1 MIFYRFGEIP
11 EDACSSIW
19 NNNNEVIGKE
29 KGVSVYE
36 AHKNINGTYSP
47 VLPFPTNEM
56 AFNDF
61 IYNVKYFTGNKY
73 LVTGDLLDET
83 GTDGEPLIKNV
94 KILKKIIVM
103 ETENINNYSEMSI
116 EDLEKLKIKFLSQR
130 NNLENTIGEIINN
143 IRAKKIQV
151 NNCALREH
159 PYYKDNTS
167 YLKVVIN
174 DGTGYTVT
182 KITPGGKCIG
192 IYQFNADNTSFLK
205 YYKICSQSE
214 WESAIDRLNIWFKDA
229 SLKIK
234 KL

>member
-83 GTDGEPLIKNV
+83 GTDGDPLIRNV
-94 KILKKIIVM
+94 KNIKKIIVM

-130 NNLENTIGEIINN
+130 NNLENTIGEIVSN

-151 NNCALREH
+151 NNCALREY

-192 IYQFNADNTSFLK
+192 IYQFNADNTNFLK

>member
-1 MIFYRFGEIP
+1 MSKI
-11 EDACSSIW
+11 
-19 NNNNEVIGKE
+19 KE
-29 KGVSVYE
+29 LLSQ
-36 AHKNINGTYSP
+36 
-47 VLPFPTNEM
+47 
-56 AFNDF
+56 AFSQ
-61 IYNVKYFTGNKY
+61 
-73 LVTGDLLDET
+73 LDEYNKGGAT
-83 GTDGEPLIKNV
+83 QHNLLWKAMGN
-94 KILKKIIVM
+94 
-103 ETENINNYSEMSI
+103 I

-130 NNLENTIGEIINN
+130 DNIENIIGEIINN
-143 IRAKKIQV
+143 IRAKKLQV
-151 NNCALREH
+151 SNHALREH
-159 PYYKDNTS
+159 PYYKDTAS

-192 IYQFNADNTSFLK
+192 LYQFNADNTNFLK

>member
-1 MIFYRFGEIP
+1 
-11 EDACSSIW
+11 
-19 NNNNEVIGKE
+19 
-29 KGVSVYE
+29 
-36 AHKNINGTYSP
+36 
-47 VLPFPTNEM
+47 
-56 AFNDF
+56 
-61 IYNVKYFTGNKY
+61 
-73 LVTGDLLDET
+73 
-83 GTDGEPLIKNV
+83 
-94 KILKKIIVM
+94 M

-116 EDLEKLKIKFLSQR
+116 EDLEKLKIKVLSQR
-130 NNLENTIGEIINN
+130 DNLENTIGEIINN
-143 IRAKKIQV
+143 IGEIINNIRAKKLQV
-151 NNCALREH
+151 SNYALREH

-192 IYQFNADNTSFLK
+192 IYQFNADNTNFLK

>member
-1 MIFYRFGEIP
+1 M
-11 EDACSSIW
+11 
-19 NNNNEVIGKE
+19 K
-29 KGVSVYE
+29 
-36 AHKNINGTYSP
+36 
-47 VLPFPTNEM
+47 
-56 AFNDF
+56 
-61 IYNVKYFTGNKY
+61 
-73 LVTGDLLDET
+73 
-83 GTDGEPLIKNV
+83 
-94 KILKKIIVM
+94 
-103 ETENINNYSEMSI
+103 TENINNYSEMSI

-130 NNLENTIGEIINN
+130 DNLENTIGEIINN
-143 IRAKKIQV
+143 IKLVITLLE
-151 NNCALREH
+151 NIL
-159 PYYKDNTS
+159 YYKDNTS

-192 IYQFNADNTSFLK
+192 IYQFSVDNTNFLK

>member
-11 EDACSSIW
+11 EDECSSIW

-61 IYNVKYFTGNKY
+61 IYNVKYSTGNKY
-73 LVTGDLLDET
+73 LGTGDLLDET

-94 KILKKIIVM
+94 KILNKIIVM

-130 NNLENTIGEIINN
+130 DNLENTIGEIINN

-151 NNCALREH
+151 SNHALREH

-192 IYQFNADNTSFLK
+192 IYQFNADNTNFLK

>member
-36 AHKNINGTYSP
+36 AHKNIN
-47 VLPFPTNEM
+47 
-56 AFNDF
+56 
-61 IYNVKYFTGNKY
+61 
-73 LVTGDLLDET
+73 
-83 GTDGEPLIKNV
+83 
-94 KILKKIIVM
+94 
-103 ETENINNYSEMSI
+103 NYSEMSI
-116 EDLEKLKIKFLSQR
+116 EDLKKLKIKFLSQR
-130 NNLENTIGEIINN
+130 DNIENIIGEIINN
-143 IRAKKIQV
+143 IRAKKLQV
-151 NNCALREH
+151 SNHALREH

-182 KITPGGKCIG
+182 KITPSGKCIG
-192 IYQFNADNTSFLK
+192 IYQFNADTIDFLK
-205 YYKICSQSE
+205 YYKICSQSV

>member
-11 EDACSSIW
+11 KNEKSCIW
-19 NNNNEVIGKE
+19 KGDEKIGE
-29 KGVSVYE
+29 EPGVSVYE

-47 VLPFPTNEM
+47 ILPFPTNEK

-61 IYNVKYFTGNKY
+61 IYYIRHFTGNKY

-94 KILKKIIVM
+94 KILMKLQHMKI
-103 ETENINNYSEMSI
+103 EKSNLSEMSI
-116 EDLEKLKIKFLSQR
+116 EDLEKLKEKFLGQR
-130 NNLENTIGEIINN
+130 DSLEDTIGEIISN
-143 IRAKKIQV
+143 IRAKKIQIS
-151 NNCALREH
+151 NQTLRMH
-159 PYYKDNTS
+159 PYYKDNAS

-174 DGTGYTVT
+174 DITGYTVT

-192 IYQFNADNTSFLK
+192 IYQFNAETIDFLK
-205 YYKICSQSE
+205 YYKVCSQSE
-214 WESAIDRLNIWFKDA
+214 WDSAIDRLNIWFKDA

>member
-1 MIFYRFGEIP
+1 
-11 EDACSSIW
+11 
-19 NNNNEVIGKE
+19 
-29 KGVSVYE
+29 
-36 AHKNINGTYSP
+36 
-47 VLPFPTNEM
+47 
-56 AFNDF
+56 
-61 IYNVKYFTGNKY
+61 
-73 LVTGDLLDET
+73 
-83 GTDGEPLIKNV
+83 
-94 KILKKIIVM
+94 M

-130 NNLENTIGEIINN
+130 DNIENIIGEIIDNIENIIGEIINN
-143 IRAKKIQV
+143 IRAKKLQV
-151 NNCALREH
+151 SNHALREH

-192 IYQFNADNTSFLK
+192 IYQFNADNTNFLK

>member
-1 MIFYRFGEIP
+1 
-11 EDACSSIW
+11 
-19 NNNNEVIGKE
+19 
-29 KGVSVYE
+29 
-36 AHKNINGTYSP
+36 
-47 VLPFPTNEM
+47 
-56 AFNDF
+56 
-61 IYNVKYFTGNKY
+61 
-73 LVTGDLLDET
+73 
-83 GTDGEPLIKNV
+83 
-94 KILKKIIVM
+94 M

-116 EDLEKLKIKFLSQR
+116 EDLKKLKIKFLSQR
-130 NNLENTIGEIINN
+130 DIENIIGEIENIIGEIINN
-143 IRAKKIQV
+143 IRAKKLQV
-151 NNCALREH
+151 SNHALREH

-192 IYQFNADNTSFLK
+192 IYQFNADNTNFLK

>member
-1 MIFYRFGEIP
+1 MS
-11 EDACSSIW
+11 D
-19 NNNNEVIGKE
+19 
-29 KGVSVYE
+29 
-36 AHKNINGTYSP
+36 YS
-47 VLPFPTNEM
+47 N
-56 AFNDF
+56 
-61 IYNVKYFTGNKY
+61 
-73 LVTGDLLDET
+73 
-83 GTDGEPLIKNV
+83 
-94 KILKKIIVM
+94 
-103 ETENINNYSEMSI
+103 MSI
-116 EDLEKLKIKFLSQR
+116 KDLEELKENLLNQKS
-130 NNLENTIGEIINN
+130 NLENTIGEIINN
-143 IRAKKIQV
+143 IRAKKLQV
-151 NNCALREH
+151 SNHVLREH

-192 IYQFNADNTSFLK
+192 IYQFNADNTNFLK

>member
-1 MIFYRFGEIP
+1 MNRNQAKKFYPILQAFAEGEAIECRTKP
-11 EDACSSIW
+11 SALSKSWQD
-19 NNNNEVIGKE
+19 
-29 KGVSVYE
+29 
-36 AHKNINGTYSP
+36 
-47 VLPFPTNEM
+47 M
-56 AFNDF
+56 NDW
-61 IYNVKYFTGNKY
+61 T
-73 LVTGDLLDET
+73 
-83 GTDGEPLIKNV
+83 
-94 KILKKIIVM
+94 
-103 ETENINNYSEMSI
+103 EMSI

-130 NNLENTIGEIINN
+130 DNIENIIGEIINN
-143 IRAKKIQV
+143 IRAKKLQV
-151 NNCALREH
+151 SNHALREH

-192 IYQFNADNTSFLK
+192 IYQFNADNTNFLK